1 MQTHYWGCRVQS
13 PHDLWTQYEIEKPL
27 ANAEG
32 GEGGIFTLKPH
43 AGEKRVAKLYNPASK
58 ALLNPEA
65 FRSLAFLTSKY
76 AEFSHANALPFV
88 AWPIE
93 VLFTVKHPSS
103 IQHLPTL
110 AGITMRHIS
119 GHTVLEKLT
128 TNGNGRFGLGTEKSV
143 RIAAIIANYLSRLHK
158 HGIVF
163 CDFNPKNILVSND
176 HSNVTFVDADA
187 FQHSIIPNVFTKPH
201 YFPGYA
207 SPDHIDAKPGPRQA
221 ADDNFVLA
229 IHIFQLLLDGGH
241 PFDTG
246 PAYNPSGDPFATITP
261 HDNIKARRWPYSD
274 ISKYHPPGETP
285 KHYARL
291 HPELR
296 ALFERAFVKFN
307 PPTAAEWD
315 VILPKYRANVEGSAS
330 PPPPKPPVNVQT
342 PSAPGTA
349 AKQPAPHN
357 TPSAPQKAAP
367 YTYQATLGV
376 PSPAPASTPASAS
389 APPPRTARKRSLT
402 AKELA
407 KVFAWWLAEN
417 LWRLFKAIVIWLL
430 KQLRLLVI
438 AAAKGFRR
446 HGGIEA
452 TAGLIFLALMFWFFR
467 QYETNATANAVPAPP
482 VITEAPQ
489 PSPVVSRPVATTKE
503 PAPVRA
509 KPAPEKKTSPAKPPP
524 EPETEVLPWLV
535 EKQSTNTPPPQTNE
549 VYPYVKNIYGE
560 NGAADR
566 RRREAERDPK
576 AKHENWNDRVKR
588 RQRELRRAD
597 NSGWT
602 DRGRSSEFRLVPG
615 ATPILRFT
623 PSQ

>member
-1 MQTHYWGCRVQS
+1 MQTQYWGCRVQS

-43 AGEKRVAKLYNPASK
+43 PGEKRVAKIYNAASK
-58 ALLNPEA
+58 ALLNPDA

-76 AEFSHANALPFV
+76 AEISHPSALPFV

-110 AGITMRHIS
+110 AGITMRHVS
-119 GHTVLEKLT
+119 GHGVLEKLT
-128 TNGNGRFGLGTEKSV
+128 TNGNGRFGIGTEKAV
-143 RIAAIIANYLSRLHK
+143 RIAAVIANYLSRMHK

-163 CDFNPKNILVSND
+163 CDFNPKNILVSNNQ
-176 HSNVTFVDADA
+176 SNVTFVDADA

-207 SPDHIDAKPGPRQA
+207 SPDHIDAKPGPRQP

-246 PAYNPSGDPFATITP
+246 PAYNPTGDPFATIIP

-274 ISKYHPPGETP
+274 VSKYHPPGETP
-285 KHYARL
+285 HHYARL

-296 ALFERAFVKFN
+296 TLFERAFVQFN
-307 PPTAAEWD
+307 PPSAAEWD
-315 VILPKYRANVEGSAS
+315 AVLPKYRASVEGPSS
-330 PPPPKPPVNVQT
+330 PPRPPTKLISPTAPPPAAHRPAPQAT
-342 PSAPGTA
+342 PSAPP
-349 AKQPAPHN
+349 K
-357 TPSAPQKAAP
+357 TPQVTP
-367 YTYQATLGV
+367 YTCQASLGV
-376 PSPAPASTPASAS
+376 PSPRPPAPK
-389 APPPRTARKRSLT
+389 PRLT

-407 KVFAWWLAEN
+407 LVFAWWIGTS
-417 LWRLFKAIVIWLL
+417 LWRLLKAIVVWLL
-430 KQLRLLVI
+430 KQLRVLVV
-438 AAAKGFRR
+438 AAAKSFRTN
-446 HGGIEA
+446 GGIEA
-452 TAGLIFLALMFWFFR
+452 TAGLVFLALMVWFFR
-467 QYETNATANAVPAPP
+467 AYDAHLETKTAATPAVAASPP
-482 VITEAPQ
+482 KPIIAE
-489 PSPVVSRPVATTKE
+489 RPVKTTVE
-503 PAPVRA
+503 RAPSA
-509 KPAPEKKTSPAKPPP
+509 AKPPP
-524 EPETEVLPWLV
+524 EKKKPPPQQAEEPEILPWLAK
-535 EKQSTNTPPPQTNE
+535 EAPAQPPVQP
-549 VYPYVKNIYGE
+549 
-560 NGAADR
+560 
-566 RRREAERDPK
+566 EAEKRSSRQIYQED
-576 AKHENWNDRVKR
+576 WNDRVRR

-602 DRGRSSEFRLVPG
+602 DRGRSSEFRIVPG
-615 ATPILRFT
+615 ATPILRLT